1 MSTTDETL
9 VRVVSMNDWRVAP
22 SHPSSTQM
30 RDSSARGDPRRM
42 RCADGGRLD
51 LSHNSD
57 SAAPREAGSART
69 LMGVAFICFWEEARD
84 GRARGAGACAC
95 FGEEGRD
102 GCARTR
108 GADAGLGGA
117 PQGARPR
124 RRLAR
129 SPFY

>member
-1 MSTTDETL
+1 MLE
-9 VRVVSMNDWRVAP
+9 
-22 SHPSSTQM
+22 SSG
-30 RDSSARGDPRRM
+30 RAYPRRM

-69 LMGVAFICFWEEARD
+69 LTGVACICFGEEARD
-84 GRARGAGACAC
+84 GRARGEAACAC

-102 GCARTR
+102 GCARTH
-108 GADAGLGGA
+108 GADAGFGGA
-117 PQGARPR
+117 PQGAHPR

-129 SPFY
+129 SPLSLG